1 MSLAFLITTL
11 LLSGVFMLAT
21 FVVFSGYGIL
31 AAGVRNKVI
40 SRPRVMAW
48 MRRIFAGSFAAL
60 GAKLAF
66 ITQ

>member
-1 MSLAFLITTL
+1 ML

-21 FVVFSGYGIL
+21 FVVFSVYGVL
-31 AAGVRNKVI
+31 AAGVRNQVI
-40 SRPRVMAW
+40 SRPRVVAW

-66 ITQ
+66 TTQ